1 MPGTD
6 RVEIR
11 TLKVGRFCV
20 VDDEAYKILSISK
33 SKPGKHGSA
42 KARLSLESIFTK
54 KKISH
59 VGTVT
64 DSINVP
70 MIEKGTATVTHI
82 DGAEVHAMNDKDF
95 AMPRNEAL
103 NAHRFIGFR
112 GTQMISIKHRAKA
125 LGNSASK
132 LFAEMERGGFIRDEF
147 MQPAGYK
154 KRLRR
159 FIDRLKTP
167 NSVRIYALPFGFPLK
182 RGDRAS
188 LSTRL
193 GLLFTSNTLMLTVIE
208 YDKAQD
214 RVIKIFANGA
224 I

>member
-82 DGAEVHAMNDKDF
+82 DGAEVHAMNDRDYSMMILPLPDADEGMNIVSGVKI
-95 AMPRNEAL
+95 MWQEAL
-103 NAHRFIGFR
+103 GRYI
-112 GTQMISIKHRAKA
+112 I
-125 LGNSASK
+125 
-132 LFAEMERGGFIRDEF
+132 IRDH
-147 MQPAGYK
+147 
-154 KRLRR
+154 
-159 FIDRLKTP
+159 
-167 NSVRIYALPFGFPLK
+167 
-182 RGDRAS
+182 
-188 LSTRL
+188 
-193 GLLFTSNTLMLTVIE
+193 
-208 YDKAQD
+208 
-214 RVIKIFANGA
+214 
-224 I
+224 

>member
-42 KARLSLESIFTK
+42 KARLELVNIFSD

-70 MIEKGTATVTHI
+70 MIEKGTAMVTHI
-82 DGAEVHAMNDKDF
+82 EGNEVHAMNMRDHSMMILPMEAEMNIEAGKEI
-95 AMPRNEAL
+95 MWMEAL
-103 NAHRFIGFR
+103 GRYKI
-112 GTQMISIKHRAKA
+112 
-125 LGNSASK
+125 
-132 LFAEMERGGFIRDEF
+132 IRDH
-147 MQPAGYK
+147 
-154 KRLRR
+154 
-159 FIDRLKTP
+159 
-167 NSVRIYALPFGFPLK
+167 
-182 RGDRAS
+182 
-188 LSTRL
+188 
-193 GLLFTSNTLMLTVIE
+193 
-208 YDKAQD
+208 
-214 RVIKIFANGA
+214 
-224 I
+224 